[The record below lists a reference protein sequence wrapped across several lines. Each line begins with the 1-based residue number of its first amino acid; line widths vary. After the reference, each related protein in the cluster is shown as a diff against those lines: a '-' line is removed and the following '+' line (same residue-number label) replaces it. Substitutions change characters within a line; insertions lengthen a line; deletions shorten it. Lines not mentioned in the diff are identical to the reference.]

1 MSFKLKNL
9 FKRGFRN
16 VEAIETQES
25 RTSNPTASAGIRL
38 IVGLGNPGPQ
48 YAFTR
53 HNAGERWVR
62 AFAQEHNVA
71 LKLKRK
77 FSGYTGTTNIDGETV
92 HVLIPTTYMN
102 RSGQSVGS
110 LSRFFAI
117 AANQILIAHD
127 EVAFPTG
134 ITKIKEGGGLNG
146 HRGLESV
153 VEHFGGVKDFLR
165 LRIGVG
171 HPGQA
176 NLVSAYL
183 TKEQIT
189 QSEWQQI
196 IDSAQLKDEILEA
209 LIKGDSQRAMLLL
222 HTESTP

>member
-9 FKRGFRN
+9 FKRGFLN
-16 VEAIETQES
+16 AEAIKAQES
-25 RTSNPTASAGIRL
+25 HTSNSTVNSGIRL

-117 AANQILIAHD
+117 AVNQILIAHD

-134 ITKIKEGGGLNG
+134 VTKIKEGGGLNG

-165 LRIGVG
+165 LRIGIG

-176 NLVSAYL
+176 SLVSAYL
-183 TKEQIT
+183 TKEQIS

-222 HTESTP
+222 HTESDP

>member
-9 FKRGFRN
+9 FKRGFLKA
-16 VEAIETQES
+16 EAIEAQES
-25 RTSNPTASAGIRL
+25 HTSNSTENSGIRL

-102 RSGQSVGS
+102 RSGQSVGT

-117 AANQILIAHD
+117 AVNQILIAHD
-127 EVAFPTG
+127 EVAFPMG
-134 ITKIKEGGGLNG
+134 VTKIKEGGGLNG

-165 LRIGVG
+165 LRIGIG

-176 NLVSAYL
+176 SLVSAYL
-183 TKEQIT
+183 TKEQIS

-196 IDSAQLKDEILEA
+196 IGSAQLKDEILEA

-222 HTESTP
+222 HTESTS

>member
-1 MSFKLKNL
+1 LSFKLTNL
-9 FKRGFRN
+9 FKRGFRK
-16 VEAIETQES
+16 VEVIEAQES
-25 RTSNPTASAGIRL
+25 STATTGIRL

-53 HNAGERWVR
+53 HNAGERWLR
-62 AFAQEHNVA
+62 AFAQEHNVT
-71 LKLKRK
+71 LKQKSR
-77 FSGYTGTTNIDGETV
+77 FSGYTGTTKIGGKTV
-92 HVLIPTTYMN
+92 HFLIPTTYMN
-102 RSGQSVGS
+102 RSGQSVRS
-110 LSRFFAI
+110 LSRFFEI
-117 AANQILIAHD
+117 AVNQILIAHD

-134 ITKIKEGGGLNG
+134 VTKIKEGGGLNG
-146 HRGLESV
+146 HRGLASV

-189 QSEWQQI
+189 QTEWQQI
-196 IDSAQLKDEILEA
+196 VDSAQLKDEILEA
-209 LIKGDSQRAMLLL
+209 LINGDNQRAMLLL
-222 HTESTP
+222 HTESNP

>member
-1 MSFKLKNL
+1 M
-9 FKRGFRN
+9 FKRGFLN
-16 VEAIETQES
+16 AEAIEAQES
-25 RTSNPTASAGIRL
+25 HTSNSTVNSGIRL

-53 HNAGERWVR
+53 HNAGEQWVR

-77 FSGYTGTTNIDGETV
+77 FSGYTGTTNIGGETV

-117 AANQILIAHD
+117 AVNQILIAHD

-134 ITKIKEGGGLNG
+134 VTKIKEGGGLNG

-153 VEHFGGVKDFLR
+153 VEHFGGLKDFLR

-176 NLVSAYL
+176 SLVSAYL

-222 HTESTP
+222 HTESDP